1 MIGIFFSTAHEG
13 VTHQIGGKR
22 TVAEYEHLTP
32 TMRVIISAIT
42 KSTLFIYALIAI
54 LLIIIALLTSLD
66 AVYLILTI
74 FSGGDLITGIL
85 EVLHILL
92 LTIIVVEV
100 LETVTEYFRT
110 KKILVRPI
118 LIAGLTAMVRKVLIL
133 NVEQIQLV
141 DSVSIIGM
149 IAVLTFAIYVVGKTE
164 YENPSG

>member
-1 MIGIFFSTAHEG
+1 
-13 VTHQIGGKR
+13 
-22 TVAEYEHLTP
+22 
-32 TMRVIISAIT
+32 
-42 KSTLFIYALIAI
+42 
-54 LLIIIALLTSLD
+54 
-66 AVYLILTI
+66 
-74 FSGGDLITGIL
+74 
-85 EVLHILL
+85 
-92 LTIIVVEV
+92 V